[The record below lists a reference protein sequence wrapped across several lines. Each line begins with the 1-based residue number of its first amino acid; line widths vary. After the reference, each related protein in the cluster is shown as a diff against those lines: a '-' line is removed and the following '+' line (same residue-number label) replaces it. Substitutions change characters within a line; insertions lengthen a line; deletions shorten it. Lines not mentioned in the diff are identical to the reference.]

1 MALEFSGP
9 GVPLSALAFAE
20 AAETLGVHAPEVW
33 AVLTVETRGLGFLPD
48 RRPLILFERH
58 VFRRETGGRH
68 DRTDPA
74 VSDAEPGGYTEG
86 PHEYDRLQQAVRLD
100 RTAAL
105 RSASW
110 GIGQVMGFNSTK
122 AGYPTVDAMVADMTR
137 SEDVQLKAM
146 VGEIRSG
153 NLDRFLRVHDWTSFA
168 RGYNGVNFARNQ
180 YDARLAA
187 AHQRFAQGP
196 LPDLTVR
203 QGQPQ
208 QKDLVRHEALVA
220 QSADEADFA
229 AGRTAQVGSVPA
241 ALPQRFHV
249 AAAHQAKTVVAVDHQ
264 IAKFHPAILL
274 GPGDGCACVHSCGS
288 WLHGNPS
295 AENLLELFSTFG

>member
-58 VFRRETGGRH
+58 VFHRETGGRH

-110 GIGQVMGFNSTK
+110 GIGQVMGFNSAK
-122 AGYPTVDAMVADMTR
+122 AGYPTVGAMVADMTR

-196 LPDLTVR
+196 LPDLAVR
-203 QGQPQ
+203 QGQAF
-208 QKDLVRHEALVA
+208 LVYLGFRPGPVDGIMGRRTRAA
-220 QSADEADFA
+220 IGDFQRGEGLPSSGEMDDA
-229 AGRTAQVGSVPA
+229 TLDRLRARTALPA
-241 ALPQRFHV
+241 
-249 AAAHQAKTVVAVDHQ
+249 
-264 IAKFHPAILL
+264 
-274 GPGDGCACVHSCGS
+274 
-288 WLHGNPS
+288 
-295 AENLLELFSTFG
+295 